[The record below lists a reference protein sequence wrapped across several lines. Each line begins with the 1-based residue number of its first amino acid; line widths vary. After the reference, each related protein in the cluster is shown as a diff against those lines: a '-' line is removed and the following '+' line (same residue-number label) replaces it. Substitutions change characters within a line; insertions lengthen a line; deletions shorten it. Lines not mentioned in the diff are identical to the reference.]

1 MNEFDAFADELHA
14 IMVGKVDP
22 TEFGSKHGLCRFNTS
37 INCMESDC
45 SRCGWNPVVTTQ
57 RLEAIKEKL
66 GVTEDGEGKPSNPN
80 TWVY

>member
-45 SRCGWNPVVTTQ
+45 SRCGWNPVVERQ
-57 RLEAIKEKL
+57 RKAKTRERMAKEAGSEQ
-66 GVTEDGEGKPSNPN
+66 
-80 TWVY
+80 

>member
-22 TEFGSKHGLCRFNTS
+22 TQFGSKHGLCRFNTS

-45 SRCGWNPVVTTQ
+45 SRCGWNPVVERQ
-57 RLEAIKEKL
+57 RKAKTRDRLAKESAN
-66 GVTEDGEGKPSNPN
+66 E
-80 TWVY
+80 

>member
-22 TEFGSKHGLCRFNTS
+22 TQFGSKHGLCRFNTS

-45 SRCGWNPVVTTQ
+45 SRCGWNPVVDKRRKAKARE
-57 RLEAIKEKL
+57 RLAKESAN
-66 GVTEDGEGKPSNPN
+66 E
-80 TWVY
+80 